1 MFKLFPLVIYT
12 DGATEGYLKNGN
24 INLDDLVI
32 IKLEMEKNLKIGIIG
47 AGIQGVCNALF
58 LQKKGYQVTLFDKD
72 EPGNLSASYGNAGHF
87 SPYASIPLNRP
98 DILTDVPAMLL
109 SSSGPLAVKW
119 NYVPKMIPWFLK
131 FLKNCSTKN
140 MMHTAKYMHQILDL
154 ALPAYDELFDE
165 IDLSG
170 LVENK
175 GIMYIWNDQNLKSRE
190 LEINIRN
197 EIGAE
202 QQLLNQK
209 EIHDLEPNIKKIYHA
224 GVFYKK
230 ARHARNPKKILLK
243 LLDLFLKKDGKFLK
257 LNVQDITFDN
267 EKPILKSD
275 VQTFIFDRV
284 VIACGAFSKKLT
296 DKLDEKIPLDTER
309 GYHVHFKG
317 CDHLVSRPVV
327 FTNRGFGMTPM
338 EQGLRVVGT
347 VEFGGLENPLSK
359 GRIKNLVNNAK
370 YMLDGLPEHEDEWL
384 GFRPTLPDY
393 LPVIGPSKNYKN
405 VFYSFGHHHLGWTL
419 AAISGKIIS
428 NMIANKNTNLN
439 LEPYSSKRF

>member
-1 MFKLFPLVIYT
+1 MTK
-12 DGATEGYLKNGN
+12 K
-24 INLDDLVI
+24 
-32 IKLEMEKNLKIGIIG
+32 LKIGIIG

-58 LQKKGYQVTLFDKD
+58 LQKKGYEVTLFDRE
-72 EPGNLSASYGNAGHF
+72 EPGSQAASYGNAGHF
-87 SPYASIPLNRP
+87 SPYASVPVNRP

-109 SSSGPLAVKW
+109 SSTGPLALKW
-119 NYVPKMIPWFLK
+119 NYVPKMLPWFLK
-131 FLKNCSTKN
+131 FIKNCSKKN

-154 ALPAYDELFDE
+154 ALPAYDELFEE
-165 IDLSG
+165 INLSG

-202 QQLLNQK
+202 QQLLNKK
-209 EIHDLEPNIKKIYHA
+209 EIHDLEPNIKNIYHA

-230 ARHARNPKKILLK
+230 ARHARNPGKIWLK
-243 LLDLFLKKDGKFLK
+243 LFENFVKKEGKFIK
-257 LNVQDITFDN
+257 LNIKDLDFD
-267 EKPILKSD
+267 EDKPVLRSET
-275 VQTFIFDRV
+275 QRFIFDKL
-284 VIACGAFSKKLT
+284 VISCGAFSKKLT
-296 DKLDEKIPLDTER
+296 DKLYENIPLDTER
-309 GYHVHFKG
+309 GYHIHFKG

-327 FTNRGFGMTPM
+327 FQNRGFGMTPM

-347 VEFGGLENPLSK
+347 VEFGGLDNPISK
-359 GRIKNLVNNAK
+359 SRIKNLIDNAK
-370 YMLDGLPEHEDEWL
+370 YLLDGLPDHHEDEWL

-419 AAISGKIIS
+419 GAISGKIIS
-428 NMIANKNTNLN
+428 KMISNENTNLD
-439 LEPYSSKRF
+439 LKPYSSLRFS